1 MNAIFTPLA
10 GFLGQWASVF
20 WSTLRETA
28 PFLVLGLVL
37 AGILHVLVPPRIVLW
52 ALGHR
57 GWRGAIRGSLVG
69 LPLPLCSCGVI
80 PTALTLR
87 RQGASLSAMT
97 SFTIATPETS
107 VDALAI
113 TAALLPAIFLG
124 VRPFAALLLAV
135 LVGTIVEFFST
146 STSEDLRVN
155 VLKLSRIMETEDVVG
170 CGDTTCGDTAEI
182 CRVCGLMVTDVKEH
196 DHKSFARIRAIFGYA
211 FGTFFKDIATWV
223 MIGLILAALL
233 QILMPAG
240 GLDATW
246 FGRYPNIQV
255 LFAIIA
261 GIPLYS
267 CATATTPLA
276 AVLLAKGL
284 NPGAA
289 LAFLLAGPA
298 TNISSIF
305 ALKRELGA
313 RVTTVYYVAL
323 ILSCWGLG
331 IAFNLV
337 WPFVLKYPELTQIAH
352 GSALQWIHGIPDW
365 VEVGGAW
372 ILVVL
377 TAHLWLRATIHRV
390 VHGHGE
396 DDHAGHNHGD
406 HAGHAH

>member
-1 MNAIFTPLA
+1 MSQFFSPLV
-10 GFLGQWASVF
+10 GFIGQWGSVF
-20 WSTLRETA
+20 WSTLRETS
-28 PFLVLGLVL
+28 PFLVLGLLL

-135 LVGTIVEFFST
+135 LVGTVVEFFST
-146 STSEDLRVN
+146 STNEELRVN
-155 VLKLSRIMETEDVVG
+155 VLKLSRVMDRDDKEACAEDS
-170 CGDTTCGDTAEI
+170 CGDTAEI
-182 CRVCGLMVTDVKEH
+182 CKVCGLMVIDAKDHEH
-196 DHKSFARIRAIFGYA
+196 RTFARVRAVFGYA
-211 FGTFFKDIATWV
+211 FGTFFRDIATWV
-223 MIGLILAALL
+223 MIGLMLAALL
-233 QILMPAG
+233 QVLMPAG
-240 GLDATW
+240 GISTTW
-246 FGRYPNIQV
+246 FGHYPSIQV

-298 TNISSIF
+298 TNFSSIF
-305 ALKRELGA
+305 ALRRELGA
-313 RVTTVYYVAL
+313 RITAVYYITL
-323 ILSCWGLG
+323 IVCCWGMG
-331 IAFNLV
+331 VAFNFI
-337 WPFVLKYPELTQIAH
+337 WPAIQKYPQLTQIANS
-352 GSALQWIHGIPDW
+352 SAINWIHGIPDW
-365 VEVGGAW
+365 LEIGGAW
-372 ILVVL
+372 LIVML
-377 TAHLWLRATIHRV
+377 TLHLWGRSALHRM
-390 VHGHGE
+390 VHGH
-396 DDHAGHNHGD
+396 DHHDHDA